1 MMKLKR
7 PVAALLAAVLLL
19 GLLTGCHR
27 ENGVSFRVAMGS
39 VPATLD
45 PALAATDEEKTVVSH
60 LFENLM
66 KLQSDGNG
74 GTTAVNGVAR
84 SYQCDTTAEGQ
95 ETYTFKLRSSAAWS
109 DGTKVTAQDFVY
121 AWKRLVD
128 PATGS
133 KNARIL
139 DMVAGYS
146 AARTG
151 EDALQVSAPD
161 DETFVVVLSGRCPYF
176 IDSVCTAAATLPVQ
190 SAAAAQ
196 ENWSMSP
203 DTLVTNGPYTV
214 ASWENDTMLLQQTD
228 GYHDARRLGP
238 ESISFRFTADA
249 KTANSLFEKGDAD
262 FVLGLTD
269 EAVAKK
275 MDSWMPDYYP
285 ETSVVLLNQLS
296 DLTSN
301 ENVRRAMGL
310 VIDRNAIAELL
321 GSRTHLAAEGL
332 VTWGIRSTTGGQ
344 FRDFGS
350 AVDNDSENYE
360 KNCQTAQELMEEAGY
375 TATKLKSLTPVI
387 MLYESDGTADS
398 LALLLQKTW
407 KEKLGLS
414 VTLKGVS
421 SEEITQALERGEYTL
436 AALRVTSDR
445 NDATGFLNRWRMGE
459 EDNYANFTSSAY
471 DMLLRVAAVSASQ
484 EARDAYLEDAERLL
498 IEKGNVIP
506 MYCSTRSWSLSESL
520 PECLATAWAGTSS
533 PVCIRRVSKSIMRSS
548 GTKALCRF

>member
-19 GLLTGCHR
+19 GLLSGCHR

-95 ETYTFKLRSSAAWS
+95 ETYTFKLRSSAVWS

-121 AWKRLVD
+121 AWKRLAD

-161 DETFVVVLSGRCPYF
+161 DETFVVALSGRCPYF
-176 IDSVCTAAATLPVQ
+176 IDSVCTAAATMPVQ

-238 ESISFRFTADA
+238 ESISFRFTADV
-249 KTANSLFEKGDAD
+249 KTANSLYEKGDAD

-275 MDSWMPDYYP
+275 IDSWMPDYYP

-360 KNCQTAQELMEEAGY
+360 KNCQTAQELMKEAGY
-375 TATKLKSLTPVI
+375 TATKLTSLAPVI
-387 MLYESDGTADS
+387 MLYESDGTTDS

-471 DMLLRVAAVSASQ
+471 DMLLRVAAVSTSQ

-506 MYCSTRSWSLSESL
+506 MYCSTRSWSLSDSFTGVFGDGL
-520 PECLATAWAGTSS
+520 GRYFFTGVHKA
-533 PVCIRRVSKSIMRSS
+533 SK
-548 GTKALCRF
+548 

>member
-19 GLLTGCHR
+19 GLLSGCHR

-95 ETYTFKLRSSAAWS
+95 ETYTFKLRSSAVWS

-121 AWKRLVD
+121 AWKRLAD

-161 DETFVVVLSGRCPYF
+161 DETFVVALSGRCPYF
-176 IDSVCTAAATLPVQ
+176 IDSVCTAAATMPVQ

-249 KTANSLFEKGDAD
+249 KTANSLYEKGDAD

-506 MYCSTRSWSLSESL
+506 MYCSTRSWSLSESFTGVFGDGL
-520 PECLATAWAGTSS
+520 GRYFFTGVHKA
-533 PVCIRRVSKSIMRSS
+533 SK
-548 GTKALCRF
+548 

>member
-203 DTLVTNGPYTV
+203 DTLVTDGPYTV

-228 GYHDARRLGP
+228 GYYDARRLGP

-506 MYCSTRSWSLSESL
+506 MYCSTRSWSLSESFTGVFGDGL
-520 PECLATAWAGTSS
+520 GRYFFTGVHKA
-533 PVCIRRVSKSIMRSS
+533 SK
-548 GTKALCRF
+548 

>member
-190 SAAAAQ
+190 SGAAAQ

-228 GYHDARRLGP
+228 GYYDARRLGP

-506 MYCSTRSWSLSESL
+506 MYCSTRSWSLSESFTGVFGDGL
-520 PECLATAWAGTSS
+520 GRYFFTGVHKA
-533 PVCIRRVSKSIMRSS
+533 SK
-548 GTKALCRF
+548 

>member
-19 GLLTGCHR
+19 GLLSGCHR

-66 KLQSDGNG
+66 KLQSDGSG

-128 PATGS
+128 PLTGS

-161 DETFVVVLSGRCPYF
+161 DETFVVALSGRCPYF
-176 IDSVCTAAATLPVQ
+176 IDSVCTAAATMPVQ
-190 SAAAAQ
+190 SAAAAR

-275 MDSWMPDYYP
+275 IDSWMPDYYP

-360 KNCQTAQELMEEAGY
+360 KNCQTAQELMKEAGY
-375 TATKLKSLTPVI
+375 TANKLKSLTPVI

-506 MYCSTRSWSLSESL
+506 MYCSTRSWSLSESFTGVFGDGL
-520 PECLATAWAGTSS
+520 GRYFFTGVHKA
-533 PVCIRRVSKSIMRSS
+533 SK
-548 GTKALCRF
+548 

>member
-19 GLLTGCHR
+19 GLLSGCHR

-66 KLQSDGNG
+66 KLQSDGSG

-128 PATGS
+128 PLTGS

-161 DETFVVVLSGRCPYF
+161 DETFVVALSGRCPYF
-176 IDSVCTAAATLPVQ
+176 IDSVCTAAATMPVQ
-190 SAAAAQ
+190 SAAATQ

-238 ESISFRFTADA
+238 MSISFRFTADA

-275 MDSWMPDYYP
+275 IDSWMPDYYP

-310 VIDRNAIAELL
+310 VIDRNAKGQQTVHFMNLVDEADLL
-321 GSRTHLAAEGL
+321 A
-332 VTWGIRSTTGGQ
+332 
-344 FRDFGS
+344 
-350 AVDNDSENYE
+350 
-360 KNCQTAQELMEEAGY
+360 LMEEDAADAYTAEKEAAAQAEQDKLKAEEEAKKAAEEEAASGTEQPKENKVTKIASGFLGVVVLIALAAGGGFYVFAKQKQKKQAEKEALDPDAGY
-375 TATKLKSLTPVI
+375 T
-387 MLYESDGTADS
+387 ED
-398 LALLLQKTW
+398 
-407 KEKLGLS
+407 
-414 VTLKGVS
+414 KGDF
-421 SEEITQALERGEYTL
+421 EIPTEDEPEDT
-436 AALRVTSDR
+436 
-445 NDATGFLNRWRMGE
+445 GE
-459 EDNYANFTSSAY
+459 EDT
-471 DMLLRVAAVSASQ
+471 
-484 EARDAYLEDAERLL
+484 EP
-498 IEKGNVIP
+498 I
-506 MYCSTRSWSLSESL
+506 
-520 PECLATAWAGTSS
+520 
-533 PVCIRRVSKSIMRSS
+533 
-548 GTKALCRF
+548 

>member
-228 GYHDARRLGP
+228 GYYDARRLGP

-459 EDNYANFTSSAY
+459 ENNYANFTSSAY

-506 MYCSTRSWSLSESL
+506 MYCSTRSWSLSESFTGVFGDGL
-520 PECLATAWAGTSS
+520 GRYFFTGVHKA
-533 PVCIRRVSKSIMRSS
+533 SK
-548 GTKALCRF
+548 

>member
-176 IDSVCTAAATLPVQ
+176 IDSVCTAAATMPVQ

-228 GYHDARRLGP
+228 GYYDARRLGP

-310 VIDRNAIAELL
+310 AIDRNAIAELL

-360 KNCQTAQELMEEAGY
+360 KNCQTAQELMKEAGY

-421 SEEITQALERGEYTL
+421 SDEITQALERGEYTL

-506 MYCSTRSWSLSESL
+506 MYCSTRSWSLSESFTGVFGDGL
-520 PECLATAWAGTSS
+520 GRYFFTGVHKA
-533 PVCIRRVSKSIMRSS
+533 SK
-548 GTKALCRF
+548 